1 MEDYMRTHAPETCRK
16 TGPRGKNSEPK
27 VVTCMTQ
34 NTLSLPTID
43 LSLWQNQQTPDD
55 LFLES
60 LRNAAHEYGFFYLK
74 GHGISA
80 DLNAALMAQ
89 AQEFF
94 SLPMEQKEQISMVN
108 SPHFRGYNHAG
119 REITRGKADWRE
131 QLDIGPERAI
141 VEDLRGKP
149 AYMRLQGPNQWPAT
163 LPQLKATVLSWQE
176 QVLDVLR
183 RLLEALALS
192 LGQAANAFH
201 PVVSKTPYQ
210 LLKLIHYP
218 GQHGGGERQGVGAHK
233 DSDLLSLILQ
243 DNEGGL
249 EVELANGEWL
259 QAPPQPET
267 FIVNIGELLEVATS
281 GYFKAAIH
289 RVVSPNS
296 GRDRLSAAFFLG
308 AQLDATMPVLP
319 LPDALANSSVGI
331 TQDPDNP
338 LFSQIGQNTLKGR
351 LRSHPDVAARH
362 HSDLFSAVPSK
373 VLHHA

>member
-1 MEDYMRTHAPETCRK
+1 MKTHASASCLQAGLRC
-16 TGPRGKNSEPK
+16 KNSEPK
-27 VVTCMTQ
+27 AVTCMTQ

-43 LSLWQNQQTPDD
+43 LSLWQDRQAPDD
-55 LFLES
+55 TFLAS

-74 GHGISA
+74 GHGVSA
-80 DLNAALMAQ
+80 DLNADLMVQ
-89 AQEFF
+89 ANRFF
-94 SLPMEQKEQISMVN
+94 SLSMEQKEQISMVN

-141 VEDLRGKP
+141 VTDLKDKP
-149 AYMRLQGPNQWPAT
+149 AYLRLQGPNQWPKT
-163 LPQLKATVLSWQE
+163 LPQFKVAVLSWQD
-176 QVLDVLR
+176 QVLEVLR

-201 PVVSKTPYQ
+201 SVVSNTPYQ

-218 GQHGGGERQGVGAHK
+218 GHLGDGERQGVGAHK

-259 QAPPQPET
+259 QAPPQPGT

-289 RVVSPNS
+289 RVVSPHS

-308 AQLDATMPVLP
+308 AQLDATMPILP
-319 LPDALANSSVGI
+319 LPDALVNFSTGI
-331 TQDPDNP
+331 TQDPENP

-362 HSDLFSAVPSK
+362 HSDLLSAASSK
-373 VLHHA
+373 ALHHA

>member
-1 MEDYMRTHAPETCRK
+1 MTLESAEK
-16 TGPRGKNSEPK
+16 GVPRAKNSEPK

-34 NTLSLPTID
+34 STLSLPTID
-43 LSLWQNQQTPDD
+43 LSQWQDHQAPDEI
-55 LFLES
+55 FLAS

-80 DLNAALMAQ
+80 DLNTDLMAQ
-89 AQEFF
+89 ATRFF
-94 SLPMEQKEQISMVN
+94 SLPMTQKERISMVN

-141 VEDLRGKP
+141 VEDLKDKP
-149 AYMRLQGPNQWPAT
+149 AYLRLQGPNQWPDT
-163 LPQLKATVLSWQE
+163 LPQLKIIVLSWQE
-176 QVLDVLR
+176 QVLNVLR

-201 PVVSKTPYQ
+201 PVVSNTPYQ

-218 GQHGGGERQGVGAHK
+218 GHQGEGERQGVGAHK

-281 GYFKAAIH
+281 GYFKAAVH

-308 AQLDATMPVLP
+308 AQLDATMPILP
-319 LPDALANSSVGI
+319 LPDALASSSSGI
-331 TQDPDNP
+331 TQDPNNP

-373 VLHHA
+373 ALHHA